1 MTQEA
6 GNAGSPFFA
15 AVPQH
20 GRATYLIFQ
29 GNSLAELPNYVTDLL
44 DGGQGYGLQVAN
56 RHYVAHLSEQ
66 MGQLERLIFRRELR
80 DLNST
85 LVGRD
90 TESLRALTG
99 PMITSTRAASRSSG
113 CGTGQGPN
121 FEVEIGPLLVWCRR
135 WGFPHSP
142 VHPLFTPS
150 RIHVDQTYSF
160 FAGLPYFLKDGR
172 MDAIQDVTVAA
183 MRDDECVFSGYSF
196 TDTLWID
203 HSGKLHEGP
212 VRAEAAQN
220 LWRVGFRNRISRDA
234 FVTLWLEY
242 RAEGFD
248 GIGHN
253 GTTTLD
259 YPGHG
264 QLWSRYPVQ
273 PAQLQGRGLGP
284 PEECLSGARVLGRRR
299 TIHRGVAAPPAQP
312 CRCSRRR
319 AAARRWFPARRH
331 PRTNR
336 RDSRDGAPEARNL
349 ASPPRGAG

>member
-1 MTQEA
+1 
-6 GNAGSPFFA
+6 
-15 AVPQH
+15 
-20 GRATYLIFQ
+20 
-29 GNSLAELPNYVTDLL
+29 
-44 DGGQGYGLQVAN
+44 
-56 RHYVAHLSEQ
+56 
-66 MGQLERLIFRRELR
+66 
-80 DLNST
+80 
-85 LVGRD
+85 
-90 TESLRALTG
+90 
-99 PMITSTRAASRSSG
+99 MITSTRAASRSSG

-273 PAQLQGRGLGP
+273 PARLKA
-284 PEECLSGARVLGRRR
+284 GASVRQRNAYLALEYSEGAGQSIEALR
-299 TIHRGVAAPPAQP
+299 HRLLNPVDVRA
-312 CRCSRRR
+312 RR